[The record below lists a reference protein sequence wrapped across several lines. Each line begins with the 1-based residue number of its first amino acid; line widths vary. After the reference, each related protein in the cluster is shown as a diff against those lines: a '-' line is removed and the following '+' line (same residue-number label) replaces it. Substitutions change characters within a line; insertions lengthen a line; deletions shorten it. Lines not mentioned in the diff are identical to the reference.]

1 MGSVH
6 RCNGDI
12 VHHAADSMWA
22 IHESDQNRIVPA
34 YERYDIVVSIIDI
47 HKVLMAAISLKLPDL
62 LLSVSDECATA
73 LQLSRAEYIRRA
85 LELMN
90 RDTRAGLRAEHLRSA
105 LSSSQTGEH
114 ANQRRIRRH

>member
-1 MGSVH
+1 M
-6 RCNGDI
+6 
-12 VHHAADSMWA
+12 HHAADSMWA

-105 LSSSQTGEH
+105 S
-114 ANQRRIRRH
+114 RRVRRVSMRINAEFDAIEGDVDA